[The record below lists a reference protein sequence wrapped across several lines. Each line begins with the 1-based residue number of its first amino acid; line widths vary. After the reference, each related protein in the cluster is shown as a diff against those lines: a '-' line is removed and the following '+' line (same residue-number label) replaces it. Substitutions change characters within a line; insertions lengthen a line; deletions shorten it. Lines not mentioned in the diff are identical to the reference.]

1 MRHSRKPKQPKSP
14 CCPTYRCLPYKIL
27 PSPYFFIAVSF
38 DHFLCL
44 HAPKQFVSECSAQV
58 AAANTPLS
66 AASKSNPTMAPL
78 YLKIFDPR
86 AVRAAGSGPHAQA
99 EAVTGTH
106 LYAYLQDQELP
117 AELVKS
123 KESSCSSGGS
133 KSTALDTASLTSS
146 DRADY
151 IKEIFQTAEQF
162 AWNNEESMD
171 LEAGAEQ
178 HEAFSKRSLLQ
189 ELKAAK
195 EIFMTAFFLI
205 HETACAEI
213 STPTPSAVPVPV
225 PVPLGP
231 CGAEATLGL
240 GAGRVACMT
249 GIQGTPLSH
258 VSCADDSL
266 VSDFSLTARHST
278 DRIEGQSR
286 DMSNE
291 EESHIVQ
298 LESAAL
304 TAAIIT
310 TAVAGAGAGGKSKVH
325 TDLVLLCRTLSREIS
340 GEKVV
345 YVARVNLTS
354 NKPHSASPGS
364 QIKCVQKVALY
375 IAPSPACPAGV
386 HRIIPKETEE
396 DQTDGQDAM
405 HDNAKWTSL
414 EDDDSSADTEREKPA
429 AIVCVGPAIE
439 QGADGNGLYTCLLLI
454 SLKDLLFTPL
464 SVRGDPSTISMQ
476 SPYLENRDALC
487 VDFLLGLDSQV
498 LGSSEGQVSFR
509 ERLLSLEI
517 PEDKERIIL
526 ESRASRGV
534 VLVGVAS
541 GVGGAGSGGKVIVVD
556 MELDEDDQEEAEEE
570 ESEEGD
576 DEDDAEVTEED
587 HELDSGPHSG
597 HDLDAMVIR

>member
-1 MRHSRKPKQPKSP
+1 M
-14 CCPTYRCLPYKIL
+14 
-27 PSPYFFIAVSF
+27 
-38 DHFLCL
+38 
-44 HAPKQFVSECSAQV
+44 
-58 AAANTPLS
+58 AAADTPLS

-117 AELVKS
+117 SELVKS

-133 KSTALDTASLTSS
+133 KSTALALDTASLTSS

-151 IKEIFQTAEQF
+151 IKEIFQTAEKF
-162 AWNNEESMD
+162 AWNSEESMD
-171 LEAGAEQ
+171 LEAAAEQ

-225 PVPLGP
+225 PIGL
-231 CGAEATLGL
+231 CGTVAAKGTSTL

-278 DRIEGQSR
+278 DRIKGR

-291 EESHIVQ
+291 EESHSVQ

-310 TAVAGAGAGGKSKVH
+310 TTGAGAGAGGKSIVH
-325 TDLVLLCRTLSREIS
+325 TDLVVLCRTLSREITE
-340 GEKVV
+340 EKVV

-354 NKPHSASPGS
+354 NKAHSTHGS
-364 QIKCVQKVALY
+364 QINCVQKVALY
-375 IAPSPACPAGV
+375 IAPSPARPAGV

-396 DQTDGQDAM
+396 DQADGQDAM
-405 HDNAKWTSL
+405 HDNAEWTSL

-439 QGADGNGLYTCLLLI
+439 QGADGNSLNTCLLLI
-454 SLKDLLFTPL
+454 SLKDLLFTPV
-464 SVRGDPSTISMQ
+464 SVRGDSSTTSMQ
-476 SPYLENRDALC
+476 SPYLENGDALS
-487 VDFLLGLDSQV
+487 VDFLLGLDAQV

-534 VLVGVAS
+534 VLVGAAS

-556 MELDEDDQEEAEEE
+556 MELDEDDEEEAEEE

-576 DEDDAEVTEED
+576 DDDDAEVTEED
-587 HELDSGPHSG
+587 HEFDSGPKSG

>member
-1 MRHSRKPKQPKSP
+1 
-14 CCPTYRCLPYKIL
+14 
-27 PSPYFFIAVSF
+27 
-38 DHFLCL
+38 
-44 HAPKQFVSECSAQV
+44 
-58 AAANTPLS
+58 
-66 AASKSNPTMAPL
+66 MAPL

-123 KESSCSSGGS
+123 KESSSSSGGS
-133 KSTALDTASLTSS
+133 KSTALALDTASLTSS

-162 AWNNEESMD
+162 AWNSEESMD
-171 LEAGAEQ
+171 LEAAAEQ
-178 HEAFSKRSLLQ
+178 QEAFSKRSLLQ

-213 STPTPSAVPVPV
+213 STPTPSAVSVPV
-225 PVPLGP
+225 QVPSGQ

-249 GIQGTPLSH
+249 GIQGTHQSH
-258 VSCADDSL
+258 VTCADDSL

-286 DMSNE
+286 AMSNE
-291 EESHIVQ
+291 EESHSVQ

-310 TAVAGAGAGGKSKVH
+310 TTGAGAGARGKSTVH
-325 TDLVLLCRTLSREIS
+325 ADLVVLCRTLSREITK
-340 GEKVV
+340 EKVV
-345 YVARVNLTS
+345 HVARVNLTS
-354 NKPHSASPGS
+354 NKAHSASPGS

-375 IAPSPACPAGV
+375 IAPSPACQAGV

-396 DQTDGQDAM
+396 DQADGQDAM
-405 HDNAKWTSL
+405 HDNAEWTSL
-414 EDDDSSADTEREKPA
+414 EDDDSSADIEREKTA

-439 QGADGNGLYTCLLLI
+439 QGTDSNGLNTCLLLI
-454 SLKDLLFTPL
+454 SLKDLLFTPV
-464 SVRGDPSTISMQ
+464 SVRGDSSTTSIQ
-476 SPYLENRDALC
+476 SPYLENRDALS
-487 VDFLLGLDSQV
+487 VDYLLGLDAQV

-556 MELDEDDQEEAEEE
+556 MELDEDDEEEAEEE
-570 ESEEGD
+570 DCEEDD

-587 HELDSGPHSG
+587 HEFDSGPHGG